1 MKIKSN
7 KNIIDDGFNAE
18 LVENA
23 IFTGLLEIP
32 LIRKPSE
39 FIIPKSMIP
48 FSERNKSVNHEEFI
62 CFYEHDIR
70 FRDILTATKEQLASL
85 KKFKGVI
92 SPDCSLYYDMPLVL
106 QMANTYLNR
115 QIGHYL
121 QEQGLYVIPNVRWGD
136 ERTYKRLILTELPFA
151 FLGLEKRGIYSKKH
165 GYRKNPTAKK
175 LTELMNGNY
184 IVSKRECIHIPY
196 VITTKGDII
205 VGRRNGNGK
214 DGDPT
219 PHPTLIGGKNPK
231 VKCAGILE
239 IAGGKIKSIDVN
251 SGHFKPNK
259 KSLPEAKKILEKLP
273 KKLFHKKYEWSK

>member
-92 SPDCSLYYDMPLVL
+92 SPDCSFYYDMPLVL
-106 QMANTYLNR
+106 QMTNTYLNR

-136 ERTYKRLILTELPFA
+136 ERTYKRLISTELPFA
-151 FLGLEKRGIYSKKH
+151 FLGLEKRGIYSIGTYGCCKTVEYKHHLREGLRSFIEEIEPKIILVYGAMPDSIFGEFKKDVQFVH
-165 GYRKNPTAKK
+165 YDDW
-175 LTELMNGNY
+175 
-184 IVSKRECIHIPY
+184 
-196 VITTKGDII
+196 TKTQHLQG
-205 VGRRNGNGK
+205 GKQNGK
-214 DGDPT
+214 R
-219 PHPTLIGGKNPK
+219 
-231 VKCAGILE
+231 
-239 IAGGKIKSIDVN
+239 
-251 SGHFKPNK
+251 
-259 KSLPEAKKILEKLP
+259 
-273 KKLFHKKYEWSK
+273 